1 MDRAAPALLL
11 SLLVALLPVRAAAAD
26 PPRLQS
32 PGDVDHRATA
42 AEALFEEGRR
52 LSGMGRYAEACA
64 RFADSERL
72 DHGVGTLL
80 NLADCYEKNGQT
92 ASARAGFR
100 AVSTAAIAEQ
110 QPDRERIAWDRELA
124 LLPALA
130 RLTIVPPSQGLPPGS
145 EVHRDGILLNRALW
159 GAPVPVD
166 PGNHSVV
173 VSAPGKVDYATT
185 VHVPRQA
192 AVTITTRI
200 PALRDRPAP
209 PPVAPAPVLAPVLAP
224 PPSRHPRATAGLV
237 LVGLS
242 GAGVAVGAIFG
253 VRALGLKDDALLHCN
268 NDDCDQVGTRLRENA
283 NSAGTA
289 ASIAFAAAA
298 ATLAGGVVLYVTAP
312 GRPGITASAGLSG
325 ETARL
330 SIGALW

>member
-26 PPRLQS
+26 PSRPT
-32 PGDVDHRATA
+32 DVDHRATA

-52 LSGMGRYAEACA
+52 LSGLGRYAEACA

-72 DHGVGTLL
+72 DHGMGTLL

-92 ASARAGFR
+92 ASARVAFR

-110 QPDRERIAWDRELA
+110 QPDREHIAWDREIA

-130 RLTIVPPSQGLPPGS
+130 RLTIVPPPQGLPPGS
-145 EVHRDGILLNRALW
+145 EVYRDGILLARALW

-173 VSAPGKVDYATT
+173 VSAPGKVDYAMT

-192 AVTITTRI
+192 AVTITSRI

-209 PPVAPAPVLAPVLAP
+209 PPVASAPVLAP

-237 LVGLS
+237 LIGLS
-242 GAGVAVGAIFG
+242 GAGVALGAIFG
-253 VRALGLKDDALLHCN
+253 VRALGLKDDALPHCK
-268 NDDCDQVGTRLRENA
+268 NDDCDQTGTRLRANA
-283 NSAGTA
+283 NSAGAA

-298 ATLAGGVVLYVTAP
+298 ATLAGGVVLFVTAP

-325 ETARL
+325 ETARF